1 MRWIGCSRKLCALVA
16 IAATLTSPAVTV
28 ANAADETPVDLE
40 LVLAVDVSLA
50 MDIEEQKYQRA
61 GYVLALRSRE
71 VLDAIK
77 LGEHGRIA
85 LTYVEW
91 AGAHY
96 QRVAVPWRMI
106 ANGDDADAFAADL
119 ATEPITQA
127 RMTSI
132 SKAIAKAAALFDNN
146 GFAGKR
152 RVIDVSGDGPNNIGG
167 RVDAAR
173 DAAVDSG
180 IVVNGLALKFK
191 RPEGPYSYFDLP
203 DLDRYYAACVIGGP
217 GSFMIAVQD
226 QKSFGQAIRQKL
238 VLEIADLGT
247 RAPPQ
252 RIQRTSYRQ
261 RTQFRIGKPTYDCL
275 IGEKMWDSYQTD
287 RW

>member
-1 MRWIGCSRKLCALVA
+1 MRWIGFSRAACALFA
-16 IAATLTSPAVTV
+16 IAATMTSTGVTSV
-28 ANAADETPVDLE
+28 RANEIAVDLE
-40 LVLAVDVSLA
+40 LVLAVDVSLS

-61 GYVLALRSRE
+61 GYVSALRSRE
-71 VLDAIK
+71 VMEAIK

-106 ANGDDADAFAADL
+106 ANPDDADAFAADL
-119 ATEPITQA
+119 STEPITQA

-173 DAAVDSG
+173 DTAVDSG
-180 IVVNGLALKFK
+180 IVINGLALKFK

-238 VLEIADLGT
+238 VLEIADL
-247 RAPPQ
+247 APRVPPA
-252 RIQRTSYRQ
+252 RIQRTSHRVL
-261 RTQFRIGKPTYDCL
+261 TQFQIGKPTYDCL